1 MKNYKLSLILVIA
14 VAFLF
19 IGLRFVTAQTPTT
32 VKIAYVDQQ
41 KIIQSYTPLFNAYN
55 KLNQEYQTRLSKLQ
69 EAQQQGKSQDEIK
82 KLADQ
87 YDKELLPY
95 KQAVDALMKEVEKA
109 FSELA
114 KKEGYSVVLDKNAV
128 VWGGSDI
135 TDKVISQLTG
145 KK

>member
-1 MKNYKLSLILVIA
+1 MKNYRISLILVIA
-14 VAFLF
+14 IIFLF
-19 IGLRFVTAQTPTT
+19 AGLRFITAQTSTA
-32 VKIAYVDQQ
+32 VRIAYVDQQ

-69 EAQQQGKSQDEIK
+69 EAQQQGKSQEEIK

-87 YDKELLPY
+87 YDRELLPY

-109 FSELA
+109 FSDLS
-114 KKEGYSVVLDKNAV
+114 KREGYGVVLDKNAV
-128 VWGGSDI
+128 VWGGIDI
-135 TDKVISQLTG
+135 TDRVISQLTG

>member
-1 MKNYKLSLILVIA
+1 MKRYLVGLILVLSF
-14 VAFLF
+14 VFLF
-19 IGLRFVTAQTPTT
+19 VGLKFVNAQTTAI

-41 KIIQSYTPLFNAYN
+41 KIIQSYTPLFNAYT
-55 KLNQEYQTRLSKLQ
+55 KLQQEYNTRLSKLQ
-69 EAQQQGKSQDEIK
+69 EAQKQGKSQDEIK

-95 KQAVDALMKEVEKA
+95 KQAVDALMKDVENA
-109 FSELA
+109 FSDLA

-128 VWGGSDI
+128 VWGGVDI

>member
-1 MKNYKLSLILVIA
+1 MKKYGIGLIFAVLV
-14 VAFLF
+14 VFLF
-19 IGLRFVTAQTPTT
+19 VGLKLVTAQTPAI

-41 KIIQSYTPLFNAYN
+41 KIIQSYTPLFNAYT
-55 KLNQEYQTRLSKLQ
+55 KLNQEYQIRLSKLQ

-95 KQAVDALMKEVEKA
+95 KQAVDSLMKEVEKV
-109 FSELA
+109 FSDLA

-128 VWGGSDI
+128 VWGGVDI

>member
-1 MKNYKLSLILVIA
+1 MKNYKLSIILVIA
-14 VAFLF
+14 ISFLF
-19 IGLRFVTAQTPTT
+19 VGLRFVTAQTPA
-32 VKIAYVDQQ
+32 VRIAYVDQQ

-69 EAQQQGKSQDEIK
+69 EAQQQGKSQEEIK

-95 KQAVDALMKEVEKA
+95 KQAVDTLMKEVEKA

-114 KKEGYSVVLDKNAV
+114 KKEGYNVVLDKNAV
-128 VWGGSDI
+128 VWGGIDI
-135 TDKVISQLTG
+135 TDKIISQLTG

>member
-1 MKNYKLSLILVIA
+1 MKNYKVSIILVIA
-14 VAFLF
+14 IAFLF
-19 IGLRFVTAQTPTT
+19 MGLRFVTAQTPA
-32 VKIAYVDQQ
+32 VRIAYVDQQ

-69 EAQQQGKSQDEIK
+69 EAQQQGKSQEEIK

-95 KQAVDALMKEVEKA
+95 KQAVDTLMKEVEKA

-114 KKEGYSVVLDKNAV
+114 KKEGYNVVLDKNAV
-128 VWGGSDI
+128 VWGGIDI
-135 TDKVISQLTG
+135 TDKIISQLTG

>member
-1 MKNYKLSLILVIA
+1 MKNYRISLILVIA
-14 VAFLF
+14 IIFLF
-19 IGLRFVTAQTPTT
+19 AGLRFITAQTSTA
-32 VKIAYVDQQ
+32 VRIAYVDQQ

-69 EAQQQGKSQDEIK
+69 EAQQQGKSQEEIK

-87 YDKELLPY
+87 YDRELLPY

-109 FSELA
+109 FSDLA
-114 KKEGYSVVLDKNAV
+114 KKEGYGVVLDKNAV
-128 VWGGSDI
+128 VWGGIDI
-135 TDKVISQLTG
+135 TDRVISQLTG

>member
-1 MKNYKLSLILVIA
+1 MKKYGIGLIFAVLV
-14 VAFLF
+14 VFLF
-19 IGLRFVTAQTPTT
+19 VGLKLVTAQTPAI

-41 KIIQSYTPLFNAYN
+41 KIIQSYTPLFNAYT
-55 KLNQEYQTRLSKLQ
+55 KLNQEYQIRLSKLQ

-95 KQAVDALMKEVEKA
+95 KQAVDSLMKEVEKV
-109 FSELA
+109 FSDLE

-128 VWGGSDI
+128 VWGGVDI

>member
-1 MKNYKLSLILVIA
+1 MKNYRISLILIIA
-14 VAFLF
+14 MVFLF
-19 IGLRFVTAQTPTT
+19 AGLRFITAQTSTG
-32 VKIAYVDQQ
+32 VRIAYVDQQ

-69 EAQQQGKSQDEIK
+69 EVQQQGKSQEEIK

-87 YDKELLPY
+87 YDRELLPY

-109 FSELA
+109 FSDLS
-114 KKEGYSVVLDKNAV
+114 KKEGYGVVLDKNAV
-128 VWGGSDI
+128 VWGGIDI

>member
-1 MKNYKLSLILVIA
+1 MKSYKLSLILVIA
-14 VAFLF
+14 IAFLL
-19 IGLRFVTAQTPTT
+19 IGLRFITAQTPTT

-69 EAQQQGKSQDEIK
+69 EAQQQGKTQDEIK

-114 KKEGYSVVLDKNAV
+114 KKEGYNVVLDKNAV
-128 VWGGSDI
+128 VWGGFDI
-135 TDKVISQLTG
+135 TDKIISQLTG

>member
-1 MKNYKLSLILVIA
+1 MKSYRISLILV
-14 VAFLF
+14 VVTVFLLV
-19 IGLRFVTAQTPTT
+19 GLRFITAQTPTV

-69 EAQQQGKSQDEIK
+69 EAQQQGKSQEEIK

-128 VWGGSDI
+128 VWGGIDI
-135 TDKVISQLTG
+135 TNKIISQLTG

>member
-1 MKNYKLSLILVIA
+1 MKKYGTALILVIFL
-14 VAFLF
+14 AF
-19 IGLRFVTAQTPTT
+19 IFVGFKLVSAQTPAL

-41 KIIQSYTPLFNAYN
+41 KIIQSYTPLFNAYT
-55 KLNQEYQTRLSKLQ
+55 KLNQEYQARLSKLQ

-95 KQAVDALMKEVEKA
+95 KQAVDSLMKEVEKA
-109 FSELA
+109 FTDLS
-114 KKEGYSVVLDKNAV
+114 KKEGFNIVLDKNAV
-128 VWGGSDI
+128 VWGGIDI